1 MDALDSRAAP
11 IGADLLMPEA
21 VAVELGVAPATLAAW
36 RSRGTGPAFV
46 KLGPRLVRYRR
57 ADLSTYVASHLRHPA
72 GARA

>member
-1 MDALDSRAAP
+1 MDPFDTRPTP

-21 VAVELGVAPATLAAW
+21 VADELGIAPATLAAW

-46 KLGPRLVRYRR
+46 KLGARLVRYRR
-57 ADLSTYVASHLRHPA
+57 ADLSAYIASHRRHPA